1 MSKCI
6 KQICAVERLLQQKK
20 KIGEFK
26 KSFLRSKRIE
36 KITKKD

>member
-1 MSKCI
+1 MYQTNLCDG
-6 KQICAVERLLQQKK
+6 QAFAAEK
-20 KIGEFK
+20 KIREFK